1 MSNKSTNVETNVVQ
15 MRFDNKNFEKNVKD
29 TINSVD
35 KLKKELKFEDSAKS
49 FKTLEE
55 NAKKVDLSPLSKG
68 IEKVRASFSFLDTF
82 SATVYH
88 RLSNRLIDLGKKV
101 VSSVSTEGIKSG
113 FSEYELKM
121 NSFKTIKASAG
132 KDFTDSKINE
142 YLEELNE
149 YADKTIYSFSD
160 MTNNIGKFTNAG
172 VKLDVAVKAIKGIS
186 NEAAVSGANAAEASR
201 AMYNFSQALSS
212 GYVKLIDWKSIEN
225 ANMATEEFKNELI
238 KTAASVGTLTKA
250 QNGMYKTQKGK
261 LLNSTRGFND
271 ALQDQWM
278 TTEVLTKTLERYA
291 DKTTDIGEKAFDAA
305 QKVNTFS
312 KLMDT
317 LKESIQSGWSRV
329 WELVVGDLEQATAL
343 WTSVSKAVGN
353 FIDKRFGP
361 LIKMLN
367 DWNKHGGRERTLIAI
382 KNVLKAIGE
391 LLKPIGRAFRDIFP
405 KKTVND
411 LLRFTDALEGFA
423 KKVKPTSKQAEKL
436 QDTFRGIFAAID
448 ILKMAISAFKKT
460 FGGVFVKIL
469 GDALHTI
476 FGVSGSLGD
485 MLTAVRKNIK
495 ENDTFNK
502 VLKPIADTLLWVYG
516 IIKKVSSVLWN
527 FAGTI
532 KEVLTENGG
541 VKAFG
546 EWFKGLREAISSF
559 SLSGIAKSIG
569 QFFKG
574 LWKTIDGIISK
585 TFNFYTP
592 FKNKLK
598 EAKNKIVNSKFGQWI
613 VGFYRGIVDA
623 VQGVFNSFRDV
634 KTDGIDDM
642 NQNAEKKVGIF
653 GKIINFFKK
662 SWEVIKSI
670 ALTIWPYIRD
680 VVKSIGT
687 GIQMLISG
695 VTENIRKSD
704 MGDAGGLLG
713 GAGIF
718 AIGLGIRS
726 FVKGLKPMFDAASAF
741 GKGAKA
747 LKNIFNLIN
756 EATKLIKAQILK
768 SIAVS
773 ILMLSA
779 SLLILSTIPK
789 EKLITTTLA
798 IATLMQGM
806 TAVFKAIDSANGLEI
821 GTADEKGKNSGAGR
835 LFGVAATLTAMA
847 LAVSIMVV
855 AIKALSKVSVEDITK
870 GAIVIT
876 VLFASLSSAV
886 SSMLQVGKF
895 TKTMGGVDIKTR
907 GVASVVKSFG
917 KALLLIM
924 ISFWILSKIAKNF
937 KDDKETLSKLY
948 FWLLTLI
955 GLIGGIMV
963 LMAKFSKEKKVTS
976 FSANIKT
983 SFGMIGLAVALQQF
997 AIALVAILAAIAII
1011 AIVVNKKGMTGK
1023 DLSEVVGAMVGAV
1036 TTMILAMAA
1045 MVGLAKLTKPGD
1057 VVRVMGLLAGISV
1070 FILAVSHVLLMLSF
1084 LPADWAMTGTSAL
1097 AGIAL
1102 SISMI
1107 AAALGYF
1114 MKQVNRRASN
1124 KIQTK
1129 ALVKILGTI
1138 TLSVLALT
1146 AAVAGISIAIH
1157 GNNVWAII
1165 GVLMAIAGCI
1175 SAITLALGKFE
1186 TFGKGFDRFTKGLA
1200 AIGIAAAGFAAAA
1213 AIIIYTLKKVSKMS
1227 DSEIDQIGKNMQ
1239 KVATAILSSSD
1250 QFVGMIM
1257 GLIRNVVKTVID
1269 TAIFTILDSAETI
1282 IEGLIGLCDKL
1293 LLKAPT
1299 LVNKVLELIVV
1310 VLAELEKKMAPVVA
1324 QIVSFVITL
1333 ISDVA
1338 AAIKENAP
1346 RIINAIDDILD
1357 AISTLVAQGIAK
1369 IFSFDQ
1375 FEGAVNTL
1383 KKIVKPVSAFL
1394 IGMFAYKKIKD
1405 SSNTIITIL
1414 KKLGTKINGFKS
1426 TLKGQGLKSAWNE
1439 FFGIDTLNASFKK
1452 ATAQTK
1458 NSTQTIMGDVKAM
1471 KGHVLSSM
1479 GSLAKG
1485 LLTGA
1490 GIGIAIGSVAKAFV
1504 EAKTEALDATTTW
1517 VEDSDEEFGKLVKSM
1532 DETAEKVK
1540 AKRKDLQDAIY
1551 GVDTKYDTTNQKVGR
1566 LLDVIDQKTGKI
1578 KEGKEEEAANLV
1590 KDINSVLGEQLVIE
1604 NNVLKMLDAQGQA
1617 RKFELEQLQNIIA
1630 TEKLR
1635 DKLEEKKKW
1644 KEDVEKE
1651 GGQLDQLKQQR
1662 DEMQQKFRDTETV
1675 ENFDAAVES
1684 LKLYYDKLH
1693 HSSLS
1698 KEELAKQGYTI
1709 EDYYERVK
1717 DFNKR
1722 FKEATGLSNNILSPE
1737 QNIER
1742 QMLTEWFSKARDKVI
1757 YAYNEKLSEYTEADK
1772 RYQSMVDSINDIY
1785 AAEQALEQGNME
1797 AIKRWNTAF
1806 TGIYKANLNNAQKE
1820 TEANKLV
1827 EEVKD
1832 AANNARE
1839 SVYTRITADYEA
1851 AKQYYTDLGK
1861 WSEIGKLN
1869 TAYWEYNRKFNE
1881 TQGTEVVGKDG
1892 LTKSD
1897 LNSKIVDWAKQ
1908 GMSKAKVE
1916 EKMKELGVSA
1926 GEGYLTGYEDLVK
1939 AMAPDTGKTVVND
1952 VVKATQ
1958 DAEKKGSPAK
1968 VFADE
1973 VGRWAGEGI
1982 LVGIEN
1988 AVSQFDP
1995 EPMVQ
2000 GLVSK
2005 LQSSIFPA
2013 IASLT
2018 GNSSLFGGITPV
2030 NFGINQNG
2038 SYYSGASNAPA
2049 TSFAAPLPYQPQLDL
2064 INANLGKILEAT
2076 YVHTD
2081 TMVNEMHALRDDV
2094 NGLAT
2099 HIDDLEL
2106 RLDSDAIV
2114 GGLTPKLNNALVR
2127 YSNNIGRGQ

>member
-55 NAKKVDLSPLSKG
+55 NAKKVNLSPLSKG

-101 VSSVSTEGIKSG
+101 VSSVSTDGIKSG

-291 DKTTDIGEKAFDAA
+291 DKTTDIGKKAFDAA

-317 LKESIQSGWSRV
+317 LKESLQSGWSRV

-343 WTSVSKAVGN
+343 WTSISNAVGK

-361 LIKMLN
+361 LIKMLD
-367 DWNKHGGRERTLIAI
+367 DWNKQHGRADTLRAI
-382 KNVLKAIGE
+382 KDILKSIGE

-411 LLRFTDALEGFA
+411 LLAFTAGLENFA
-423 KKVKPTSKQAEKL
+423 KKVKPTSEQAKKL

-448 ILKMAISAFKKT
+448 ILRMAISAFKKT

-476 FGVSGSLGD
+476 FGVTGSLGD

-502 VLKPIADTLLWVYG
+502 VLKPIANTLLWVYG

-527 FAGTI
+527 FAGTV

-546 EWFKGLREAISSF
+546 EWFKGLREAISNF
-559 SLSGIAKSIG
+559 SLSGIATSIG
-569 QFFKG
+569 RFFKG

-598 EAKNKIVNSKFGQWI
+598 EAKDKIVNSKFGQWI

-623 VQGVFNSFRDV
+623 VQDVFNSFRDV

-642 NQNAEKKVGIF
+642 NNNAEKKVGIF

-779 SLLILSTIPK
+779 SLLVLSTIPK
-789 EKLITTTLA
+789 EKLVTTTLA

-806 TAVFKAIDSANGLEI
+806 TAVFKAIDSANGLDVGI
-821 GTADEKGKNSGAGR
+821 VDEKGKTSGAGR

-924 ISFWILSKIAKNF
+924 VSFWILSKIAKNF
-937 KDDKETLSKLY
+937 NDDNETLSKLY

-963 LMAKFSKEKKVTS
+963 LMAKFSKEKKVAS

-1036 TTMILAMAA
+1036 TTMILAMLA

-1057 VVRVMGLLAGISV
+1057 VVRIMGLLAGISV
-1070 FILAVSHVLLMLSF
+1070 FILAVSHVLLILSF
-1084 LPADWAMTGTSAL
+1084 LPSDWAMTGTSAL

-1114 MKQVNRRASN
+1114 MKQVNRRANN

-1138 TLSVLALT
+1138 TLSVLALA
-1146 AAVAGISIAIH
+1146 AAVAGIAIAIH

-1213 AIIIYTLKKVSKMS
+1213 ALIIYTLKKVSKMS

-1282 IEGLIGLCDKL
+1282 IEGLIDLCDKL
-1293 LLKAPT
+1293 LLKAPV
-1299 LVNKVLELIVV
+1299 LVNKVLELIIV
-1310 VLAELEKKMAPVVA
+1310 VLVELEKKMAPVVA
-1324 QIVSFVITL
+1324 QIVSFVIAF

-1346 RIINAIDDILD
+1346 KIISAIDDILD

-1383 KKIVKPVSAFL
+1383 KKIVKPVSALL

-1405 SSNTIITIL
+1405 GSNAIITIL

-1426 TLKGQGLKSAWNE
+1426 TLKGQGFKSAWNE
-1439 FFGIDTLNASFKK
+1439 FFGIDKLNDSFKK
-1452 ATAQTK
+1452 ATEQTEDAK
-1458 NSTQTIMGDVKAM
+1458 QTIIGDVKAM

-1490 GIGIAIGSVAKAFV
+1490 GIGVAIGSVAKAFID
-1504 EAKTEALDATTTW
+1504 AKTDAIDATTSWAEDTDSELKELRDT
-1517 VEDSDEEFGKLVKSM
+1517 VEKTADELRE
-1532 DETAEKVK
+1532 A
-1540 AKRKDLQDAIY
+1540 RKKNKEDIKE
-1551 GVDTKYDTTNQKVGR
+1551 VNKEYDTQETMLER
-1566 LLDVIDQKTGKI
+1566 LSKLYDPKTGKVLEGHEDEVKSI
-1578 KEGKEEEAANLV
+1578 AEKINTALGVRLELEGKLLNIIDEQGKKRKVDLDYLKELNERERLKATLDKNKELIESY
-1590 KDINSVLGEQLVIE
+1590 KGEGGL
-1604 NNVLKMLDAQGQA
+1604 L
-1617 RKFELEQLQNIIA
+1617 QLQRTQKSKA
-1630 TEKLR
+1630 
-1635 DKLEEKKKW
+1635 EKKKTEYEELLKFVEDNLSPGASVSALEKKAEKDEDIKQKLEKIKELYGDTLYDVYHDTISGKNW
-1644 KEDVEKE
+1644 KEMKNDLRSNISTQETYIKKAE
-1651 GGQLDQLKQQR
+1651 GYIKQMEYEIQRYEEGVNAALSGMAEQIHNVNIKYLSGYVAKGAGTEFDMTTALKKQMDMLKNMSLNPGDYDKTQMKQYLEGMLKQ
-1662 DEMQQKFRDTETV
+1662 M
-1675 ENFDAAVES
+1675 
-1684 LKLYYDKLH
+1684 
-1693 HSSLS
+1693 
-1698 KEELAKQGYTI
+1698 
-1709 EDYYERVK
+1709 
-1717 DFNKR
+1717 
-1722 FKEATGLSNNILSPE
+1722 
-1737 QNIER
+1737 
-1742 QMLTEWFSKARDKVI
+1742 
-1757 YAYNEKLSEYTEADK
+1757 
-1772 RYQSMVDSINDIY
+1772 
-1785 AAEQALEQGNME
+1785 
-1797 AIKRWNTAF
+1797 
-1806 TGIYKANLNNAQKE
+1806 
-1820 TEANKLV
+1820 
-1827 EEVKD
+1827 
-1832 AANNARE
+1832 
-1839 SVYTRITADYEA
+1839 
-1851 AKQYYTDLGK
+1851 TDLGYNK
-1861 WSEIGKLN
+1861 DTKIEGGYKIALRNQFGALENINFDTYGDLYAYYLEAFGRMPELMSEEIANGVEAMGKDSKIKSAVDSFSDSLK
-1869 TAYWEYNRKFNE
+1869 E
-1881 TQGTEVVGKDG
+1881 GTTSSFKDG
-1892 LTKSD
+1892 LSSNAKSILSNFVSNKD
-1897 LNSKIVDWAKQ
+1897 NTNGI
-1908 GMSKAKVE
+1908 
-1916 EKMKELGVSA
+1916 LGFLRS
-1926 GEGYLTGYEDLVK
+1926 
-1939 AMAPDTGKTVVND
+1939 DTDTHSPSGLY
-1952 VVKATQ
+1952 
-1958 DAEKKGSPAK
+1958 AEKIGKPL
-1968 VFADE
+1968 
-1973 VGRWAGEGI
+1973 GEGI
-1982 LVGIEN
+1982 LVGMEEAIESYDSSVLAN
-1988 AVSQFDP
+1988 T
-1995 EPMVQ
+1995 
-2000 GLVSK
+2000 LVSK

-2030 NFGINQNG
+2030 NFGMNQNG
-2038 SYYSGASNAPA
+2038 SGYSNMTNLPA
-2049 TSFAAPLPYQPQLDL
+2049 TSFASPLPYQPQLDL
-2064 INANLGKILEAT
+2064 INTNLNKILEAT
-2076 YVHTD
+2076 HTHTE
-2081 TMVNEMHALRDDV
+2081 TMVTEIRTLRGDV
-2094 NGLAT
+2094 NGLAS

-2106 RLDSDAIV
+2106 RLDGDAVV
-2114 GGLTPKLNNALVR
+2114 GGLTPKINDSLLR
-2127 YSNNIGRGQ
+2127 YARRIERGL

>member
-49 FKTLEE
+49 FKILEE
-55 NAKKVDLSPLSKG
+55 NAKRVDFSPLSKD

-101 VSSVSTEGIKSG
+101 VSSVSTDGIKSG

-132 KDFTDSKINE
+132 KDFTDSEINE
-142 YLEELNE
+142 KLEELNK
-149 YADKTIYSFSD
+149 YADRTIYSFSD

-186 NEAAVSGANAAEASR
+186 NEAAVSGANAEEASR

-238 KTAASVGTLTKA
+238 KTAVSVGKLTKA

-261 LLNSTRGFND
+261 LLNSTQGFND
-271 ALQDQWM
+271 ALADQWM
-278 TTEVLTKTLERYA
+278 TTEVLTKTLEKYA
-291 DKTTDIGEKAFDAA
+291 DETTDIGKKAFDAA

-317 LKESIQSGWSRV
+317 LKESLQSGWSRV

-343 WTSVSKAVGN
+343 WTSISDAVGK

-361 LIKMLN
+361 LIKMLD

-382 KNVLKAIGE
+382 KNVLKAIGD
-391 LLKPIGRAFRDIFP
+391 LLKPIGKAFRDIFP

-423 KKVKPTSKQAEKL
+423 KKVKPTSEQAKKL

-448 ILKMAISAFKKT
+448 ILRMAIGAFKKT
-460 FGGVFVKIL
+460 FGGVFIKIL

-546 EWFKGLREAISSF
+546 EWFKGLREAISNF
-559 SLSGIAKSIG
+559 SLSGIATSIG
-569 QFFKG
+569 RFFKG

-598 EAKNKIVNSKFGQWI
+598 EAKDKIVNSKFGQWI

-642 NQNAEKKVGIF
+642 NKNAEKKVGIF

-662 SWEVIKSI
+662 SWEVIKGI

-773 ILMLSA
+773 ILILSA
-779 SLLILSTIPK
+779 SLLVLSTIPK
-789 EKLITTTLA
+789 EKLVTATLA

-806 TAVFKAIDSANGLEI
+806 TAVFKAIDSANGLDI
-821 GTADEKGKNSGAGR
+821 GTTDEKGKSSGVGR

-963 LMAKFSKEKKVTS
+963 LMAKFSKEKKVAS

-1011 AIVVNKKGMTGK
+1011 AIVINKKGMTGK

-1036 TTMILAMAA
+1036 TTMILAMLA

-1057 VVRVMGLLAGISV
+1057 VVRIMGLLAGISV
-1070 FILAVSHVLLMLSF
+1070 FILAISHVLLLLSL
-1084 LPADWAMTGTSAL
+1084 LPSDWAITGTSAL

-1114 MKQVNRRASN
+1114 MKQVNRRANN

-1138 TLSVLALT
+1138 TLSVLALV
-1146 AAVAGISIAIH
+1146 AAVAGIAIAIH

-1186 TFGKGFDRFTKGLA
+1186 TFGKGFERFTKGLA
-1200 AIGIAAAGFAAAA
+1200 AFGIAAAGFATAAA
-1213 AIIIYTLKKVSKMS
+1213 LIIYTLKQVSKMS
-1227 DSEIDQIGKNMQ
+1227 DSEINQIGKNMQ

-1257 GLIRNVVKTVID
+1257 GLIRNVVKTVVE

-1299 LVNKVLELIVV
+1299 LVNKALELIVV
-1310 VLAELEKKMAPVVA
+1310 VLVELEKKMAPVVA
-1324 QIVSFVITL
+1324 QIVSFVIAF

-1369 IFSFDQ
+1369 IFSVDQ

-1394 IGMFAYKKIKD
+1394 IGMFAYKKVKTGANGIIKNI
-1405 SSNTIITIL
+1405 SSLEGRVSSFKRSMKT
-1414 KKLGTKINGFKS
+1414 NGF
-1426 TLKGQGLKSAWNE
+1426 
-1439 FFGIDTLNASFKK
+1439 
-1452 ATAQTK
+1452 
-1458 NSTQTIMGDVKAM
+1458 
-1471 KGHVLSSM
+1471 
-1479 GSLAKG
+1479 
-1485 LLTGA
+1485 
-1490 GIGIAIGSVAKAFV
+1490 GIGVAIGFIAKAFID
-1504 EAKTEALDATTTW
+1504 AKTEALDATSVWYEETHKDFIKMQDDAKNAKK
-1517 VEDSDEEFGKLVKSM
+1517 VVNDLRSDTKKDIKKGNIAY
-1532 DETAEKVK
+1532 DTAEMLLDKL
-1540 AKRKDLQDAIY
+1540 RKDLNSDGSIKKGKEKEVQNIAQQLNSDLGVRLELENDILKIIDEQGNKRKADLGYLQKIIDTERAKATLDKEKEKIDKYQSGDETDETSIAYWQRNKKLNEHYKKSVEKDQKSLSELLKEVDKYYDQFSDEDTLYSGTELGAKVSEWFEKKGIKGNYKIDIKKAINFDEYNGTYDFNWDAI
-1551 GVDTKYDTTNQKVGR
+1551 
-1566 LLDVIDQKTGKI
+1566 
-1578 KEGKEEEAANLV
+1578 
-1590 KDINSVLGEQLVIE
+1590 
-1604 NNVLKMLDAQGQA
+1604 
-1617 RKFELEQLQNIIA
+1617 
-1630 TEKLR
+1630 EKLQTEMKDYEGSVNGQIKKAQKELDR
-1635 DKLEEKKKW
+1635 MNSEIKRYDAAYKAYLSGNTEALKKYTLAITHDVDLNGTAESKKKRLNDLVTKLEEMMADPDSQAAGAIEQQLKAVLTQFEASGLKLTDLTGSTRQGKW
-1644 KEDVEKE
+1644 TGKYDERGLKIYAPETFSDLFDSLADEVSKLPDYIEKDTNAKE
-1651 GGQLDQLKQQR
+1651 GLDETKEYISQGIVPSGLSTKSKNILGKFTNEVVDETREDMGISSPSQLMH
-1662 DEMQQKFRDTETV
+1662 DEVGIYVGE
-1675 ENFDAAVES
+1675 
-1684 LKLYYDKLH
+1684 
-1693 HSSLS
+1693 
-1698 KEELAKQGYTI
+1698 GI
-1709 EDYYERVK
+1709 I
-1717 DFNKR
+1717 
-1722 FKEATGLSNNILSPE
+1722 TGLE
-1737 QNIER
+1737 
-1742 QMLTEWFSKARDKVI
+1742 
-1757 YAYNEKLSEYTEADK
+1757 
-1772 RYQSMVDSINDIY
+1772 DSINSYDPSGM
-1785 AAEQALEQGNME
+1785 ATSLV
-1797 AIKRWNTAF
+1797 T
-1806 TGIYKANLNNAQKE
+1806 
-1820 TEANKLV
+1820 KL
-1827 EEVKD
+1827 
-1832 AANNARE
+1832 RT
-1839 SVYTRITADYEA
+1839 S
-1851 AKQYYTDLGK
+1851 
-1861 WSEIGKLN
+1861 
-1869 TAYWEYNRKFNE
+1869 
-1881 TQGTEVVGKDG
+1881 
-1892 LTKSD
+1892 
-1897 LNSKIVDWAKQ
+1897 
-1908 GMSKAKVE
+1908 
-1916 EKMKELGVSA
+1916 
-1926 GEGYLTGYEDLVK
+1926 
-1939 AMAPDTGKTVVND
+1939 
-1952 VVKATQ
+1952 
-1958 DAEKKGSPAK
+1958 
-1968 VFADE
+1968 
-1973 VGRWAGEGI
+1973 I
-1982 LVGIEN
+1982 L
-1988 AVSQFDP
+1988 
-1995 EPMVQ
+1995 
-2000 GLVSK
+2000 
-2005 LQSSIFPA
+2005 PA

-2030 NFGINQNG
+2030 NFGMNQNG

-2064 INANLGKILEAT
+2064 INTNLGKILEAT

-2081 TMVNEMHALRDDV
+2081 TMVNEMHALRGDV
-2094 NGLAT
+2094 SELAS

>member
-1 MSNKSTNVETNVVQ
+1 MSNKSTNIETNVVQ

-55 NAKKVDLSPLSKG
+55 NAKRVDFSPLSKG
-68 IEKVRASFSFLDTF
+68 IEKVQASFSFLDTF

-88 RLSNRLIDLGKKV
+88 RLSKRLIDLGKKV
-101 VSSVSTEGIKSG
+101 VSSVSTDGIKSG

-250 QNGMYKTQKGK
+250 QNGMYRTQKGK

-291 DKTTDIGEKAFDAA
+291 DKTTDIGKKAFDAA

-317 LKESIQSGWSRV
+317 LKESLQSGWSRV

-343 WTSVSKAVGN
+343 WTSISNAVGK
-353 FIDKRFGP
+353 FIDTRFGP
-361 LIKMLN
+361 LIDMLEK
-367 DWNKHGGRERTLIAI
+367 WNKQHGRADTLRAI
-382 KNVLKAIGE
+382 KDILKSIGE

-411 LLRFTDALEGFA
+411 LLAFTASLENFA
-423 KKVKPTSKQAEKL
+423 KKVKPTSEQAKKL

-448 ILKMAISAFKKT
+448 ILRMAIGAFKKT

-476 FGVSGSLGD
+476 FGVTGSLGD

-495 ENDTFNK
+495 ENDAFNK
-502 VLKPIADTLLWVYG
+502 VLKPIANTLLWVYG

-527 FAGTI
+527 FAGTV

-546 EWFKGLREAISSF
+546 EWFKGLREAISNF
-559 SLSGIAKSIG
+559 SLSGIATSIG
-569 QFFKG
+569 RFFKG

-598 EAKNKIVNSKFGQWI
+598 EAKDKIVNSKFGQWI
-613 VGFYRGIVDA
+613 IGFYRGIVDA
-623 VQGVFNSFRDV
+623 VQDVFNSFRDV

-642 NQNAEKKVGIF
+642 NNNAEKKVGIF

-779 SLLILSTIPK
+779 SLLVLSTIPK
-789 EKLITTTLA
+789 EKLVTTTLA

-806 TAVFKAIDSANGLEI
+806 TAVFKAIDSANGLDI
-821 GTADEKGKNSGAGR
+821 GTADEKGKSSGAGR

-886 SSMLQVGKF
+886 ASMLQVGKF

-924 ISFWILSKIAKNF
+924 VSFWILSKIAKNF

-963 LMAKFSKEKKVTS
+963 LMAKFSKEKHVAS

-997 AIALVAILAAIAII
+997 AIALVAILSAIAII

-1036 TTMILAMAA
+1036 TTMILAMLA

-1057 VVRVMGLLAGISV
+1057 VVRIMGLLAGISV
-1070 FILAVSHVLLMLSF
+1070 FIRAVSHVLLILSF

-1114 MKQVNRRASN
+1114 MKQVNRRANN

-1138 TLSVLALT
+1138 TLSVLALA
-1146 AAVAGISIAIH
+1146 AAVAGIAIAIC
-1157 GNNVWAII
+1157 GSNVWAII

-1200 AIGIAAAGFAAAA
+1200 AIGIAAAAFAASAA
-1213 AIIIYTLKKVSKMS
+1213 LIIYTLKQVSKMS
-1227 DSEIDQIGKNMQ
+1227 DSEINQIGKSMQ

-1257 GLIRNVVKTVID
+1257 GLIRDVVKTVID

-1310 VLAELEKKMAPVVA
+1310 VLVELEKKMAPVVA
-1324 QIVSFVITL
+1324 QIVSFVIAF

-1346 RIINAIDDILD
+1346 KIISAINDILD
-1357 AISTLVAQGIAK
+1357 TISTLVAQGIAK

-1375 FEGAVNTL
+1375 FEGAVDTL

-1394 IGMFAYKKIKD
+1394 IGMFAYKKVKTGA
-1405 SSNTIITIL
+1405 NGIIAIL
-1414 KKLGTKINGFKS
+1414 KTLGTKLKTFGA
-1426 TLKGQGLKSAWNE
+1426 TLKTSGIKIAWNDLL
-1439 FFGIDTLNASFKK
+1439 GISKLNEDW
-1452 ATAQTK
+1452 T
-1458 NSTQTIMGDVKAM
+1458 
-1471 KGHVLSSM
+1471 
-1479 GSLAKG
+1479 LAKTAYKEG
-1485 LLTGA
+1485 WASLGEATKVGGTALLKAAGIGA
-1490 GIGIAIGSVAKAFV
+1490 GIGVAIGSVAKAFID
-1504 EAKTEALDATTTW
+1504 AKTDAIDATTSW
-1517 VEDSDEEFGKLVKSM
+1517 AEDTDSELKELRDTIEKTADELRE
-1532 DETAEKVK
+1532 A
-1540 AKRKDLQDAIY
+1540 RKKNKEDIKE
-1551 GVDTKYDTTNQKVGR
+1551 VNKEYDTQETMLER
-1566 LLDVIDQKTGKI
+1566 LAKLYDPKTGKVLEGHEDEVKTI
-1578 KEGKEEEAANLV
+1578 AEKINTALGVRLELEGKLLNIIDEQGKKRKVDLDYLKELNERERLKATLDKNKELIESY
-1590 KDINSVLGEQLVIE
+1590 KGEGGLLQT
-1604 NNVLKMLDAQGQA
+1604 Q
-1617 RKFELEQLQNIIA
+1617 RKFKEQAEKRKSKYEELLNFIDANI
-1630 TEKLR
+1630 TSDTDL
-1635 DKLEEKKKW
+1635 DKLSASSEYAEKMIDELKTTYGDVVSFDSSNGTLTHTNIKLMTDDLRSNISTQEMYINDAKNNIKKMEYEIARYEEGVNAALSGTAEQIHNINIKYLSGYVAKGAGTEFDMTTALKKQMDMLKNMSLNPGDYD
-1644 KEDVEKE
+1644 KTQMKQYLE
-1651 GGQLDQLKQQR
+1651 GMLKQ
-1662 DEMQQKFRDTETV
+1662 M
-1675 ENFDAAVES
+1675 
-1684 LKLYYDKLH
+1684 
-1693 HSSLS
+1693 
-1698 KEELAKQGYTI
+1698 
-1709 EDYYERVK
+1709 
-1717 DFNKR
+1717 
-1722 FKEATGLSNNILSPE
+1722 
-1737 QNIER
+1737 
-1742 QMLTEWFSKARDKVI
+1742 
-1757 YAYNEKLSEYTEADK
+1757 
-1772 RYQSMVDSINDIY
+1772 
-1785 AAEQALEQGNME
+1785 
-1797 AIKRWNTAF
+1797 
-1806 TGIYKANLNNAQKE
+1806 
-1820 TEANKLV
+1820 
-1827 EEVKD
+1827 
-1832 AANNARE
+1832 
-1839 SVYTRITADYEA
+1839 
-1851 AKQYYTDLGK
+1851 TDLGYNK
-1861 WSEIGKLN
+1861 DTKIEGGYKIALRNQFGALENINFDTYGDLYAYYLEAFGRMPELMSEEIANGVEAMGKDSKIKSAVNGFSDSLK
-1869 TAYWEYNRKFNE
+1869 E
-1881 TQGTEVVGKDG
+1881 GTTDSFKDG
-1892 LTKSD
+1892 LSSNAKSILSNFISNKD
-1897 LNSKIVDWAKQ
+1897 NTNGI
-1908 GMSKAKVE
+1908 
-1916 EKMKELGVSA
+1916 LGF
-1926 GEGYLTGYEDLVK
+1926 LRF
-1939 AMAPDTGKTVVND
+1939 DTDTHSPSGLY
-1952 VVKATQ
+1952 
-1958 DAEKKGSPAK
+1958 AEKIGKPL
-1968 VFADE
+1968 
-1973 VGRWAGEGI
+1973 GEGI
-1982 LVGIEN
+1982 LVGMEEAIESYDSSVL
-1988 AVSQFDP
+1988 AST
-1995 EPMVQ
+1995 
-2000 GLVSK
+2000 LVSR

-2018 GNSSLFGGITPV
+2018 GNSSLFGGIIPV
-2030 NFGINQNG
+2030 NFGMNQNG
-2038 SYYSGASNAPA
+2038 SSYSNMTNLPA
-2049 TSFAAPLPYQPQLDL
+2049 TSFASPLPYQPQLDA
-2064 INANLGKILEAT
+2064 INTNLNKILEAT
-2076 YVHTD
+2076 HTHTE
-2081 TMVNEMHALRDDV
+2081 TMVTEIRTLRGDV
-2094 NGLAT
+2094 NGLAS

-2106 RLDSDAIV
+2106 RLDGDAVV
-2114 GGLTPKLNNALVR
+2114 GGLTPKINDSLLR
-2127 YSNNIGRGQ
+2127 YARRIERGL